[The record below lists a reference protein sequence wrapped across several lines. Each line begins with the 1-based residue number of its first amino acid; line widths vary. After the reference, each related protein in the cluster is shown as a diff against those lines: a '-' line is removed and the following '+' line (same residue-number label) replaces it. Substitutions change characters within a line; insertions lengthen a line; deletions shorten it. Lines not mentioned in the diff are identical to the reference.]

1 MPPRIL
7 VSEDTDIDFKLL
19 EQELLRAQFACQLHR
34 VGTREAFTKALEEFK
49 PDLIISDYYLIGFNA
64 LDALEILR
72 RQASDIPLIVL
83 TNALNEETAVECM
96 KRGATDY
103 VLKNRLPRLVALL
116 TTTLDHQRL
125 LRENAHIHREH
136 EQLFRLTPDLFCLAS
151 LDGILQVVNPAWI
164 LRLGFSEKD
173 LIDRPLFTLV
183 HPDDRHA
190 LDSWWSNLVSR
201 GQTATPF
208 ASHQP
213 VNDFECRLVHKEQGF
228 RHILWSARPF
238 SADNKIYAYGHDITE
253 RKQAEAAL
261 RESEARF
268 RRMADSAPVLIWTS
282 EVSKAFVYFNQ
293 PWLDFT
299 GRRLADETGF
309 GWTDGIH
316 PEDRER
322 CLQGYEES
330 FAARSPF
337 RIEYRLRRYDAHFR
351 WVVSHGTPRYD
362 ENGSFAGFIGS
373 CFDVTDQHEVE
384 AHLAYRAIKQAALAS
399 FGRFALA
406 QHSFTELTQEATR
419 LVADT
424 LRLELSQVLAVE
436 PDTLKLSL
444 ASLTGPALDE
454 PTLPL
459 GLATAAAFS
468 RDQAIHLAEDPQN
481 FPGGAALASHGILSG
496 VAVPIGSGKRTYGF
510 LTALAKEDRLFSREA
525 VDFMQGL
532 ANVLSTVHQR
542 NRAEAALEESEQKLL
557 QSQKMEAVG
566 LLAGGVAHDF
576 NNLLTAIRCY
586 GDILNEDL
594 GLISPE
600 LQSKVGEILKAT
612 SRASALVRQL
622 LAFSRKQVLQPEF
635 LDLNTVVTE
644 IKDLIRS
651 LLSENIELDIK
662 LCEQPA
668 TIEADRNQIE
678 QVIINL
684 AINARD
690 AMPQGGRLS
699 VHLDTCTFEK
709 GQSPDLAP
717 GRYASLSVIDTGTGM
732 NEAVQAKLFQP
743 FFTTKPKGRGTG
755 LGLATCAVVIKHYL
769 GTIQFKSQVGHG
781 TDFRVLLPLL
791 DPPAMNLNF
800 NFDDEPDAG
809 TETVLLVEDDEP
821 IRTVTAAILR
831 SLGYQI
837 YPMADSVE
845 ALEMFT
851 APNAPPFDL
860 LLSDIVM
867 PVMGGRELVDR
878 LRAVKPNIK
887 ILFMSG
893 YVDDPVILKAVQDAA
908 VPFLEKPFTRDS
920 LAKKVRDTLDAP
932 PPKLT
937 KSRSRTTSPL

>member
-7 VSEDTDIDFKLL
+7 VSEDTEIDFKLL
-19 EQELLRAQFACQLHR
+19 EQELLHAHFACELHR
-34 VGTREAFTKALEEFK
+34 VATRDAFIQALHGFK

-64 LDALEILR
+64 LDALEILKN
-72 RQASDIPLIVL
+72 QSSDIPLIVL

-96 KRGATDY
+96 KRGAVDY

-116 TTTLDHQRL
+116 HTTLERQRL
-125 LRENAHIHREH
+125 QRENTLIHREH
-136 EQLFRLTPDLFCLAS
+136 EQLFRLTPDLFCLVS
-151 LDGILQVVNPAWI
+151 LDGTLQVVNPAWT
-164 LRLGFSEKD
+164 LRLGFTEKD
-173 LIDRPLFTLV
+173 LINRPLFTLV

-208 ASHQP
+208 VTQPP
-213 VNDFECRLVHKEQGF
+213 VNDFECRLVHKNQGF

-238 SADNKIYAYGHDITE
+238 SAENKIYAYGHDLTE

-268 RRMADSAPVLIWTS
+268 RHMADSAPVLIWLS
-282 EVSKAFVYFNQ
+282 ETTKAYSYFNQ

-299 GRRLADETGF
+299 GRRLAEEIGF
-309 GWTDGIH
+309 GWSDGIH

-337 RIEYRLRRYDAHFR
+337 RVEYRLRRYDGLYR
-351 WVVSHGTPRYD
+351 WVVSHGIPRYD
-362 ENGSFAGFIGS
+362 EHGVFAGFIGS

-399 FGRFALA
+399 FGRFALV
-406 QHSFTELTQEATR
+406 QHSFAELTQEATR
-419 LVADT
+419 LVSDT
-424 LRLELSQVLAVE
+424 LRLEYSQVLAVE
-436 PDTLKLSL
+436 ADTLNLSL
-444 ASLTGPALDE
+444 AAATGPALDE
-454 PTLPL
+454 PSLPL
-459 GLATAAAFS
+459 GTATIIAIS
-468 RDQAIHLAEDPQN
+468 RDQAIHLAEDPQD
-481 FPGGAALASHGILSG
+481 FPAAAALGAHGFHSG
-496 VAVPIGSGKRTYGF
+496 VAVPIGSGKRAYGF
-510 LTALAKEDRLFSREA
+510 LSALAKEDRVFGREA

-532 ANVLSTVHQR
+532 ANILSTVHQR
-542 NRAEAALEESEQKLL
+542 DRAEAALEESEQKLL

-586 GDILNEDL
+586 ADILNEDL
-594 GLISPE
+594 GTLSPA
-600 LQSKVGEILKAT
+600 LQPKVGEILKAT

-635 LDLNTVVTE
+635 LDLNTVVT
-644 IKDLIRS
+644 DLRDLVRS
-651 LLSENIELDIK
+651 LLSENIELDVK
-662 LCEQPA
+662 LCSQPA
-668 TIEADRNQIE
+668 TIEADRSQIE
-678 QVIINL
+678 QVIMNL

-699 VHLDTCTFEK
+699 LHLDIRTFE
-709 GQSPDLAP
+709 QDQHPELAP
-717 GRYASLSVIDTGTGM
+717 GRYIALSVIDTGSGM
-732 NEAVQAKLFQP
+732 SEEVQAKIFQP

-755 LGLATCAVVIKHYL
+755 LGLATCAVVIKHYQGAIL
-769 GTIQFKSQVGHG
+769 FESKVGQGTTFS
-781 TDFRVLLPLL
+781 VLLPQL
-791 DPPAMNLNF
+791 DPPSLNLDF
-800 NFDDEPDAG
+800 NFDDEPGIG
-809 TETVLLVEDDEP
+809 TETILIVEDDEA

-837 YPMADSVE
+837 YPLASSSE

-851 APNAPPFDL
+851 GQNSPPFEL

-867 PVMGGRELVDR
+867 PGIGGRELADR
-878 LRAVKPNIK
+878 LCASKPGLRV
-887 ILFMSG
+887 LFMSG

-908 VPFLEKPFTRDS
+908 VPFLEKPFTREA
-920 LAKKVRDTLDAP
+920 LAKKVRDALDAP
-932 PPKLT
+932 PPKLA
-937 KSRSRTTSPL
+937 KK

>member
-7 VSEDTDIDFKLL
+7 VSEDTEIDFKLL
-19 EQELLRAQFACQLHR
+19 EQELLRAQFSCELHR
-34 VGTREAFTKALEEFK
+34 VGTRNAFINALQEFK

-64 LDALEILR
+64 LDALEILK
-72 RQASDIPLIVL
+72 RQAPDIPLIVL

-116 TTTLDHQRL
+116 QTTLERL
-125 LRENAHIHREH
+125 RLQRENALIHREH

-151 LDGILQVVNPAWI
+151 LEGMLQVVNPAWT
-164 LRLGFSEKD
+164 LRLGFSEKE
-173 LIDRPLFTLV
+173 LINRPLFNLV

-208 ASHQP
+208 ATQP
-213 VNDFECRLVHKEQGF
+213 PVSDFECRLVHKEQGF
-228 RHILWSARPF
+228 RHFLWSARPF
-238 SADNKIYAYGHDITE
+238 SAENKIYAYGHDITE

-268 RRMADSAPVLIWTS
+268 RRMADSAPVFIWLS
-282 EVSKAFVYFNQ
+282 DVSRAFAYFNQ

-299 GRRLADETGF
+299 GRRLSDEIGL
-309 GWTDGIH
+309 GWTDGLH
-316 PEDRER
+316 AEDRER

-337 RIEYRLRRYDAHFR
+337 RIEYRLRRHDGHYR
-351 WVVSHGTPRYD
+351 WVVSHGIPRYD
-362 ENGSFAGFIGS
+362 EHGAFAGFIGS

-406 QHSFTELTQEATR
+406 QHSFAELTQEATR
-419 LVADT
+419 LVSDT
-424 LRLELSQVLAVE
+424 LRLDHSQVLAIE
-436 PDTLKLSL
+436 PDSLKLSL
-444 ASLTGPALDE
+444 TSSIGPAFDG
-454 PTLPL
+454 PSLPL
-459 GLATAAAFS
+459 GSATITAIS
-468 RDQAIHLAEDPQN
+468 RDQAVHLTEDPQN
-481 FPGGAALASHGILSG
+481 FPGAAALSPHGIISG

-510 LTALAKEDRLFSREA
+510 LTALSIEDRLFGREA
-525 VDFMQGL
+525 VDFMHGL

-586 GDILNEDL
+586 ADILHEDL
-594 GLISPE
+594 GEIAPPLQPKIS
-600 LQSKVGEILKAT
+600 EILKAT
-612 SRASALVRQL
+612 TRASALVRQL
-622 LAFSRKQVLQPEF
+622 LAFSRKQVLQLEF
-635 LDLNTVVTE
+635 LDLNTVVTDL
-644 IKDLIRS
+644 KDLIRS

-662 LCEQPA
+662 LCQEPA
-668 TIEADRNQIE
+668 TIEADRSQIE
-678 QVIINL
+678 QVIMNL

-690 AMPQGGRLS
+690 AMLQGGRLS
-699 VHLDTCTFEK
+699 VHLDSRLYEK
-709 GQSPDLAP
+709 DQYPDLAP
-717 GRYASLSVIDTGTGM
+717 GRYISLSVTDTGTGM
-732 NEAVQAKLFQP
+732 SEEVQSKVFQP

-755 LGLATCAVVIKHYL
+755 LGLATCVVVIKHYQ
-769 GTIQFKSQVGHG
+769 GAIQFNSQIGHG
-781 TDFRVLLPLL
+781 TTFCVLLPQVE
-791 DPPAMNLNF
+791 PPSLNF
-800 NFDDEPDAG
+800 NFSFDDEPGAG
-809 TETVLLVEDDEP
+809 TETILLVEDDEA

-831 SLGYQI
+831 ALGYQI
-837 YPMADSVE
+837 YPMASSTE
-845 ALEMFT
+845 ALEMFGGS
-851 APNAPPFDL
+851 NAPPFEL

-867 PVMGGRELVDR
+867 PVMGGRELADR
-878 LRAVKPNIK
+878 LRAAKPGLK
-887 ILFMSG
+887 VLFMSG

-908 VPFLEKPFTRDS
+908 VPFLEKPFTREA
-920 LAKKVRDTLDAP
+920 LAKKTRDTLDAP
-932 PPKLT
+932 PPKPV
-937 KSRSRTTSPL
+937 K